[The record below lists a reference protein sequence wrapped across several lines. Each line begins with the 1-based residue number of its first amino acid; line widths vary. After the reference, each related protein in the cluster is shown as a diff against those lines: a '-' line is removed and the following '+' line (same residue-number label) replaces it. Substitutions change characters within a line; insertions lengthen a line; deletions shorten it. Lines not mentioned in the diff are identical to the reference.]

1 MDESPKITVAIP
13 TYQGSRHLAEALR
26 GILLQEG
33 APCDLVI
40 SDDQSD
46 DETIEIARTLA
57 GDRVRIQI
65 NSERLGLAGNW
76 NQCVALCRTPLI
88 AIFHQDDR
96 MEPGHLAAHV
106 HAFDANPDVG
116 IVCSEALVIDDQGQ
130 AVSET
135 IVERSRIAPVDRR
148 FEPGTFLSELLVRNP
163 LRCSAV
169 TLRKKAYEGAGG
181 FDPSYRY
188 VVDWDFWGR
197 VANDWAVT
205 WLARPTVSMRWHPAS
220 ETHRFKVG
228 TKDLEEIE
236 RLQSRLFERIESP
249 EERILSQKAAQRRLA
264 RAYLNR
270 AHDSLGRGDS
280 TAARACLHRAVALD
294 RGILKTIALDPR
306 LALSMAALVAAP
318 ELTRRWYLRHRSS
331 DLKNDPAISQ
341 PV

>member
-1 MDESPKITVAIP
+1 MDESPRITVAIP

-26 GILLQEG
+26 GILLQDG
-33 APCDLVI
+33 VPFDLII

-46 DETIEIARTLA
+46 DDTLEIAQSLA
-57 GDRVRIQI
+57 GDRVRIHT

-76 NQCVALCRTPLI
+76 NRCVALCRTPLV

-106 HAFDANPDVG
+106 RAFDANPNAG
-116 IVCSEALVIDDQGQ
+116 LVCNEALVIDDLGR
-130 AVSET
+130 AVPET
-135 IVERSRIAPVDRR
+135 IVERSRIAPVDRG
-148 FEPGTFLSELLVRNP
+148 FEPGTFLSHLTVRNP

-169 TLRKKAYEGAGG
+169 TLRKKAHEVAGG

-188 VVDWDFWGR
+188 VVDWDFWLR
-197 VANDWAVT
+197 VANDWSVI
-205 WLARPTVSMRWHPAS
+205 WLARPTVSIRWHPAS
-220 ETHRFKVG
+220 ETHRFKLG

-236 RLQSRLFERIESP
+236 RLQASLFERIESQ
-249 EERILSQKAAQRRLA
+249 EDRVSQQQAAHRRLA

-280 TAARACLHRAVALD
+280 TAARACLSRAVALD
-294 RGILKTIALDPR
+294 RGILRTIALDPR

-318 ELTRRWYLRHRSS
+318 ELTRRWYLRHRST
-331 DLKNDPAISQ
+331 DPKKDQSIPQ
-341 PV
+341 PL